1 MNSNCE
7 MQGNVEFTVES
18 EKCNPKFILK
28 THDNAG
34 PPYSST
40 KVTIVRTLEKLSKID
55 CQYNWFKYSYNA
67 KYRNVCLNGWRLPVL
82 SEYWSSTFFCKKL
95 AYTTSTGLANYQ
107 ALVIC

>member
-34 PPYSST
+34 PPYTSHISDVSLVG
-40 KVTIVRTLEKLSKID
+40 KSK
-55 CQYNWFKYSYNA
+55 NFK
-67 KYRNVCLNGWRLPVL
+67 KH
-82 SEYWSSTFFCKKL
+82 
-95 AYTTSTGLANYQ
+95 
-107 ALVIC
+107 

>member
-34 PPYSST
+34 PPYCSLRMNFRT
-40 KVTIVRTLEKLSKID
+40 TIVTNNRETSSSLEMFHFTTKAIKL
-55 CQYNWFKYSYNA
+55 
-67 KYRNVCLNGWRLPVL
+67 
-82 SEYWSSTFFCKKL
+82 ET
-95 AYTTSTGLANYQ
+95 
-107 ALVIC
+107 